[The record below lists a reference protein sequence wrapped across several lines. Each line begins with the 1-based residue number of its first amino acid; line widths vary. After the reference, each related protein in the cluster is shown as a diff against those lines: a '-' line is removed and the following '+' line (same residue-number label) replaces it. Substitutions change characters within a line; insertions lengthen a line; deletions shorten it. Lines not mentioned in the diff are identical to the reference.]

1 VLQRLFDASLK
12 ASNSRQAKLS
22 RELLEERCSLVSAAP
37 DAYEALQPAEHI
49 KLIAEVK
56 RRSPSRGFLAEIP
69 DAKALGA
76 GYESAGAHAISVLTE
91 ESGFG
96 GKLSDL
102 QEVSRAVTIPTLRKD
117 FISNEYQVLEA
128 KAAGASMVLLILAQ
142 LSKAEFQGLYDFSKS
157 IGLEPLVET
166 HSAEEIAIAADS
178 GAKLIGINTRDLA
191 TFKTDIGLFE
201 NLTAKLPS
209 DCVKI
214 AESSVKQLA
223 DVERYRSA
231 GADCVLVGEALV
243 SGDWATLI
251 PEFTSVS

>member
-1 VLQRLFDASLK
+1 MLQGLFDASLK
-12 ASNSRQAKLS
+12 ASNARQAQLS
-22 RELLEERCSLVSAAP
+22 RELLEQKCTLVSAAP
-37 DAYEALQPAEHI
+37 DAYDALQPAESI
-49 KLIAEVK
+49 KLIAEIK

-69 DAKALGA
+69 DAQALGV

-102 QEVSRAVTIPTLRKD
+102 QEVSQAVTIPTLRKD
-117 FISNEYQVLEA
+117 FISNEYQILEA

-142 LSKAEFQGLYDFSKS
+142 LSKAEFRSLYDFSKS

-178 GAKLIGINTRDLA
+178 GAKLIGINTRDLV

-201 NLTAKLPS
+201 QLAARLPS

-214 AESSVKQLA
+214 AESSVKQLS

>member
-1 VLQRLFDASLK
+1 MLQGLFDASLK
-12 ASNSRQAKLS
+12 ASNAHQAQLS
-22 RELLEERCSLVSAAP
+22 RELLEERCTLVSPAP
-37 DAYEALQPAEHI
+37 DAYEALQPAESI
-49 KLIAEVK
+49 KLIAEIK

-69 DAKALGA
+69 DAQALGV

-102 QEVSRAVTIPTLRKD
+102 QEVSQAVTIPTLRKD
-117 FISNEYQVLEA
+117 FISNEYQILEA

-142 LSKAEFQGLYDFSKS
+142 LSKAEFRSLYDFSKS

-178 GAKLIGINTRDLA
+178 GAKLIGINTRDLV

-201 NLTAKLPS
+201 QLAARLPS

-214 AESSVKQLA
+214 AESSVKQLS

-251 PEFTSVS
+251 PEFISVS

>member
-1 VLQRLFDASLK
+1 MLQGLFDASLK
-12 ASNSRQAKLS
+12 ASNARQAQLS
-22 RELLEERCSLVSAAP
+22 RELLEQKCALVSAAP
-37 DAYEALQPAEHI
+37 DAYEALQPAESI
-49 KLIAEVK
+49 KLIAEIK

-69 DAKALGA
+69 DAQALGL

-102 QEVSRAVTIPTLRKD
+102 HEVSQAVTIPTLRKD
-117 FISNEYQVLEA
+117 FISNEYQILEA

-142 LSKAEFQGLYDFSKS
+142 LSKAEFRSLYDFSKS

-178 GAKLIGINTRDLA
+178 GAKLIGINTRDLV

-201 NLTAKLPS
+201 QLAARLPS

-214 AESSVKQLA
+214 AESSVKQLS

-251 PEFTSVS
+251 PEFISVS

>member
-1 VLQRLFDASLK
+1 MLQGLFDASLK
-12 ASNSRQAKLS
+12 ASDARQAQLS
-22 RELLEERCSLVSAAP
+22 RELLEEKCAVVSAAP
-37 DAYEALQPAEHI
+37 DAYAALQPAQHI
-49 KLIAEVK
+49 KLIAEIK

-69 DAKALGA
+69 DAKALGV
-76 GYESAGAHAISVLTE
+76 GYEAAGAHAISVLTE

-102 QEVSRAVTIPTLRKD
+102 QEVSQAVSIPTLRKD
-117 FISNEYQVLEA
+117 FISNEYQILEA

-142 LSKAEFQGLYDFSKS
+142 LSQSEFQRLYDFSKS
-157 IGLEPLVET
+157 IGLEALVET
-166 HSAEEIAIAADS
+166 HSVTEIDIAADY
-178 GAKLIGINTRDLA
+178 GARLIGINTRDLE

-201 NLTAKLPS
+201 KLAAKLPS
-209 DCVKI
+209 GCVKI
-214 AESSVKQLA
+214 AESSVKELA

-243 SGDWATLI
+243 TGDWATLI

>member
-1 VLQRLFDASLK
+1 MLQGLFDASLK
-12 ASNSRQAKLS
+12 ASNARQAQLS
-22 RELLEERCSLVSAAP
+22 RELLEERCTLVSAAP
-37 DAYEALQPAEHI
+37 DAYEALQPAENI
-49 KLIAEVK
+49 KLIAEIK

-69 DAKALGA
+69 DAQALGV

-102 QEVSRAVTIPTLRKD
+102 QEVSQAVTIPTLRKD
-117 FISNEYQVLEA
+117 FISNEYQILEA

-142 LSKAEFQGLYDFSKS
+142 LSKAEFRSLYDFSKS

-178 GAKLIGINTRDLA
+178 GAKLIGINTRDLV

-201 NLTAKLPS
+201 QLAARLPS

-214 AESSVKQLA
+214 AESSVKQLS

-251 PEFTSVS
+251 PEFISVS

>member
-1 VLQRLFDASLK
+1 M
-12 ASNSRQAKLS
+12 ASNAREEKLS
-22 RELLEERCSLVSAAP
+22 RELLEERCSKVSAAP

-49 KLIAEVK
+49 KLIAEIK

-76 GYESAGAHAISVLTE
+76 EYESAGAHAVSVLTE

-102 QEVSRAVTIPTLRKD
+102 QEVSEAVTIPTLRKD
-117 FISNEYQVLEA
+117 FISNEYQILEA

-142 LSKAEFQGLYDFSKS
+142 LSKAEFQGLYDFSRS
-157 IGLEPLVET
+157 IGLDALVET

-178 GAKLIGINTRDLA
+178 GARLIGINTRDLV

-201 NLTAKLPS
+201 DLAAKLPS
-209 DCVKI
+209 GCVKI
-214 AESSVKQLA
+214 AESSVTQLA
-223 DVERYRSA
+223 DVERYRRA

>member
-1 VLQRLFDASLK
+1 MLQGLFEASLK
-12 ASNSRQAKLS
+12 ASNARQVKLS
-22 RELLEERCSLVSAAP
+22 RELLEERCSRVSAAP
-37 DAYEALQPAEHI
+37 DSYEALQPGENI
-49 KLIAEVK
+49 KLIAEIK

-69 DAKALGA
+69 EAKALGR
-76 GYESAGAHAISVLTE
+76 GYEASGAHAISVLTE

-96 GKLSDL
+96 GQLADL
-102 QEVSRAVTIPTLRKD
+102 HEVSEAVTIPTLRKD
-117 FISNEYQVLEA
+117 FISNEYQILEA

-142 LSKAEFQGLYDFSKS
+142 LSKAEFQGLYDFSRS
-157 IGLEPLVET
+157 IGLEALVET

-178 GAKLIGINTRDLA
+178 GARLIGINTRDLV

-201 NLTAKLPS
+201 DLAVKLPS
-209 DCVKI
+209 GCVKI

-243 SGDWATLI
+243 TGDWATLI

>member
-1 VLQRLFDASLK
+1 VLQGLFDASLK
-12 ASNSRQAKLS
+12 AANARQAQLS
-22 RELLEERCSLVSAAP
+22 RELLERQCTLVSVAP
-37 DAYEALQPAEHI
+37 DAYKALQPAENI
-49 KLIAEVK
+49 KLIAEIK

-69 DAKALGA
+69 DAQALGV
-76 GYESAGAHAISVLTE
+76 GYESAGANAISVLTE

-102 QEVSRAVTIPTLRKD
+102 QEVSQAVKIPTLRKD
-117 FISNEYQVLEA
+117 FISNEYQILEA

-142 LSKAEFQGLYDFSKS
+142 LSKAEFQSLYDFSKS

-178 GAKLIGINTRDLA
+178 GAKLIGINTRDLV
-191 TFKTDIGLFE
+191 TFKTDLGLFE
-201 NLTAKLPS
+201 KLATGLPS

-214 AESSVKQLA
+214 AESSVKQLS

>member
-1 VLQRLFDASLK
+1 MLQGLFDESLR
-12 ASNSRQAKLS
+12 ASNARQARLS
-22 RELLEERCSLVSAAP
+22 RELLEERCALVSEAP
-37 DAYEALQPAEHI
+37 DAYEALQPAI
-49 KLIAEVK
+49 KLIAEIK

-102 QEVSRAVTIPTLRKD
+102 QEVSQAVSIPTLRKD
-117 FISNEYQVLEA
+117 FISNEYQILEA

-142 LSKAEFQGLYDFSKS
+142 LSKAEFQSLYDFSKS

-178 GAKLIGINTRDLA
+178 GARLIGINTRDLE

-201 NLTAKLPS
+201 QLAARLPS
-209 DCVKI
+209 GCVKI

-223 DVERYRSA
+223 DVERYRDA

-243 SGDWATLI
+243 TGDWATLI